1 VRAFHL
7 PPGVRDFPLE
17 DLEDLEDLG
26 EHGWYV
32 RTADPHGAVDYYSA
46 GAVVLAALA
55 ALLAG
60 VSLRLFRNVRR
71 RA

>member
-7 PPGVRDFPLE
+7 PPGVRDFP
-17 DLEDLEDLG
+17 LEDLG